1 MYLDNIVL
9 AKNAESSVSYS
20 EILMTTIS
28 VSEDIADA
36 EMLALSS
43 EFKSHVLGSEA
54 ASDWWPK
61 IKAFFKK
68 IWESLKRMF
77 AKVVAWIAALPNKIV
92 ALCKK
97 IYATW
102 VKRGLEGK
110 MKNLRKN
117 VEKKIVGLNPELA
130 KDFNDTDWGFQD
142 PLLISDSFKK
152 LVEKAK
158 KDDADNDFA
167 VKILTGALTREAI
180 REAVQGASK
189 SYAATAGAEDEGSS
203 LSELKER
210 VRNICDDV
218 RTDIEQAVE
227 AEYKDKIISLPNLE
241 EWYSTVKNDAFAK
254 EFKKI
259 SKLVTISIEVM
270 DRLHEKAYKE
280 FETLY
285 KNDDEDGVKMLTL
298 ELKGINLITQAAIY
312 AEGFLARIYATA
324 ALNRAKM
331 VVAGIKCFDA
341 QGAKNGGGE
350 ATLPR
355 ESSQTRDGNNPPPG
369 GAGVSQKIDGKEVG
383 KTGKAGIVDD
393 PTKQKNTPPT
403 PKKGKKSKP
412 IGSAESFISP
422 DAMSLG
428 IPGYNT
434 SVFADPDFAAF
445 MKM

>member
-1 MYLDNIVL
+1 MYLDNIL
-9 AKNAESSVSYS
+9 ITKNADPSISYS
-20 EILMTTIS
+20 EILLDSMT
-28 VSEDIADA
+28 VSESVQEA
-36 EMLALSS
+36 EALALTS
-43 EFKSHVLGSEA
+43 EFSNHTLGSEA

-97 IYATW
+97 IYAVW

-142 PLLISDSFKK
+142 PLLLSSSFKK
-152 LVEKAK
+152 LVEKAR

-167 VKILTGALTREAI
+167 VKILTGALTREVI

-189 SYAATAGAEDEGSS
+189 GYAEVAGAEDEGSS

-210 VRNICDDV
+210 IRNICDDV
-218 RTDIEQAVE
+218 RSGIEQTIE
-227 AEYKDKIISLPNLE
+227 DEYKDKVISLANLE
-241 EWYSTVKNDAFAK
+241 EWYATVKNDTFAK

-350 ATLPR
+350 ALPR

-369 GAGVSQKIDGKEVG
+369 GAGAGQKIDGKEVG

-403 PKKGKKSKP
+403 PKKGKKPKP

-422 DAMSLG
+422 GAMSLG